1 MNKACKTYYKNL
13 KLFLP
18 IHKAK
23 EKQLF
28 QDIKS
33 ALTNLSEENPAIN
46 YSEICDELGNPEE
59 IVADYYS
66 NCDSSYLT
74 KNLRFAC
81 YIRRMFVA
89 VLIAVIIVT
98 GVRSF
103 YLHELYVQSQKAI
116 PTHVIESIE

>member
-33 ALTNLSEENPAIN
+33 ALTNLSEENPTIN

-59 IVADYYS
+59 IVSDYYS

-103 YLHELYVQSQKAI
+103 YLHELYVQSQKEI
-116 PTHVIESIE
+116 PNLYIETIE